1 MNMIKGLKDVISIL
15 QKSNDIEMIN
25 KVIDIQQRIL
35 EMEDTIIALKEEN
48 RKLKDKSNK
57 QKKIVR
63 YKSDN
68 IVTLKG
74 NDDIYYCSKCWDDE
88 EKLIQVLQKGS
99 DFYEC
104 PKCKTHNYFYGKE
117 PVIEEEQGE
126 KIVVV

>member
-1 MNMIKGLKDVISIL
+1 MPLISQFYGILIYLYKEIGGHHNQPHIHIKYNEYEMSMTLDGKIL
-15 QKSNDIEMIN
+15 SGDIP
-25 KVIDIQQRIL
+25 
-35 EMEDTIIALKEEN
+35 
-48 RKLKDKSNK
+48 NK

-63 YKSDN
+63 YKRDN

-88 EKLIQVLQKGS
+88 EKLIQVLQKGP

-104 PKCKTHNYFYGKE
+104 PKCKTRNYFYGKE

-126 KIVVV
+126 KNIVV